1 MVKKSEGVVLGWVAN
16 ALCQTVK
23 PSEAVVAT
31 QLPTRHRTASVS
43 ILTRRC
49 AQETGVAGVVGETTD
64 RRGFGEMAISKP
76 YRSLIPMQRT
86 LVRTSDLVSVRWDTV
101 GVLNKVT

>member
-76 YRSLIPMQRT
+76 YRSPW
-86 LVRTSDLVSVRWDTV
+86 VFDTHAKNF
-101 GVLNKVT
+101 GQDFRFSFCEMGHCRCS

>member
-1 MVKKSEGVVLGWVAN
+1 MGSD

-23 PSEAVVAT
+23 
-31 QLPTRHRTASVS
+31 LRHRTVSVS

-49 AQETGVAGVVGETTD
+49 AQETGVAGVMSETTD

-76 YRSLIPMQRT
+76 YRSPW
-86 LVRTSDLVSVRWDTV
+86 VF
-101 GVLNKVT
+101 VTHEKNFGWSGLQS